1 MWSWSLSSVRL
12 GFPFLAVIT
21 FINRSV
27 VTLSRA
33 KAVEE
38 LIRTG

>member
-1 MWSWSLSSVRL
+1 ME
-12 GFPFLAVIT
+12 FPFLAVIM

-38 LIRTG
+38 LIRAG